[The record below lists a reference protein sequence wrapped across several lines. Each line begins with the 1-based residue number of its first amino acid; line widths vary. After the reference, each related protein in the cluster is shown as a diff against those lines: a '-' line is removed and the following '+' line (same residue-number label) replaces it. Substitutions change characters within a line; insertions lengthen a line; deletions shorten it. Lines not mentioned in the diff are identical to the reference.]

1 MGTVLFYVPIVFSI
15 TTSKLFYLKL
25 ILFFLRIYRPYDLF
39 YIYIQQ
45 VVSTIV
51 WLINNYQ
58 NFIVLILIN
67 SITIK
72 YIDFITVPVL
82 YLLMF

>member
-39 YIYIQQ
+39 YIYI
-45 VVSTIV
+45 
-51 WLINNYQ
+51 
-58 NFIVLILIN
+58 
-67 SITIK
+67 
-72 YIDFITVPVL
+72 
-82 YLLMF
+82 